1 MKKLRKNDEVI
12 VITGKDK
19 GKRGTV
25 NRIVSEKKLVV
36 GGVNIVK
43 KHQKP
48 NPNANIPGGIIDKEM
63 PLDISNVA
71 IYNKETEKADKVGFM
86 IKDDKT
92 KVRVF
97 KSTKKEVS

>member
-1 MKKLRKNDEVI
+1 MKKIRKNDEII

-71 IYNKETEKADKVGFM
+71 IYNKETDKADKVGFM

-97 KSTKKEVS
+97 KSTKKEIS

>member
-1 MKKLRKNDEVI
+1 MKKIRKNDEII

-36 GGVNIVK
+36 GGVNVVK

-71 IYNKETEKADKVGFM
+71 IYNKETDKADKVGFM

-97 KSTKKEVS
+97 KSTKKEIS